1 MSAAPRPTHIRL
13 FNRSATVKF
22 NFAVMQASA
31 GHPMKITA
39 ATRSRARHFAMQ
51 AIYQWQM
58 NGNPLNV
65 IEAEFHTDND
75 MSKVDTEYF
84 HEIFHGVAANKSAL
98 DETLQ
103 PYLKSLTLDQL
114 DPVTLALLRQATYE
128 LQSRIDVPYK
138 VVINEA
144 VNLAKKFGAEDSH
157 KFVNG
162 VLDKVAAHLRSAEF
176 NADRS

>member
-1 MSAAPRPTHIRL
+1 
-13 FNRSATVKF
+13 
-22 NFAVMQASA
+22 
-31 GHPMKITA
+31 MKVTA

-75 MSKVDTEYF
+75 MSKVDTDYF
-84 HEIFHGVAANKSAL
+84 HEIFHGVAAHKTEL
-98 DETLQ
+98 DESFQ
-103 PYLKSLTLDQL
+103 PYLKSLTLEKI
-114 DPVTLALLRQATYE
+114 DPVTLALLRQASYE
-128 LQSRIDVPYK
+128 FKHRVDVPYK

-162 VLDKVAAHLRSAEF
+162 VLDKVAADLRPLEVKA
-176 NADRS
+176 ARS